1 MEWRCAWC
9 GKPHEENDPPCDECG
24 HSSFERAVV
33 QGADVDST
41 VAWVC
46 TECGREHPKH
56 TPPCSRCGNQTLER
70 REITV
75 DEAEL
80 AVPGYRDLLTA
91 KYVAAIVAVVVL
103 GGVLLLGLAGVV
115 DLPGVGPGVPSVSD
129 VPGNDSHLGD
139 VPLEAVEDAY
149 LQRTNLL
156 RPQANLTLLHRNDR
170 LGAVATYY
178 NQRRVKA
185 AAGPDGLPSREE
197 LGELIDGP
205 CGQEAGFVAETVPVS
220 QSVDTPDAIGSRLA
234 ERAFETS
241 QLQFPAPRGRAGLDV
256 HALENRSVS
265 VTLFAC

>member
-9 GKPHEENDPPCDECG
+9 GKPHESDDPPCEECG
-24 HSSFERAVV
+24 HNSFERAVV
-33 QGADVDST
+33 QGTDVDST

-56 TPPCSRCGNQTLER
+56 NPPCSRCGNQTLER

-75 DEAEL
+75 DDAEL
-80 AVPGYRDLLTA
+80 SAPGYRDLLTPG
-91 KYVAAIVAVVVL
+91 YIAALAAVVVL

-115 DLPGVGPGVPSVSD
+115 NLPGLNPGVPAVSD
-129 VPGNDSHLGD
+129 VPGNASHLDD
-139 VPLEAVEDAY
+139 VPLTAVEDAY
-149 LQRTNLL
+149 LRRANLL
-156 RPQANLTLLHRNDR
+156 RPGANLTVLHRNDR
-170 LGAVATYY
+170 LDAVATYY

-185 AAGPDGLPSREE
+185 ATGEDTLPAQEE

-205 CGQEAGFVAETVPVS
+205 CGREAGFVAETVPVP
-220 QSVDTPDAIGSRLA
+220 QSVDSPDAIGGRLA
-234 ERAFETS
+234 ELAFES
-241 QLQFPAPRGRAGLDV
+241 GRLQLPAPRGRAGLDT